1 MQDMVDRLSLSNQG
15 QKLWLNVRAVK
26 SRTVRWRKKQRRILV
41 RKRKSTQKKERGH
54 PSLRST
60 VSVFAIYLR

>member
-1 MQDMVDRLSLSNQG
+1 MEEEATPDISE
-15 QKLWLNVRAVK
+15 KEEK
-26 SRTVRWRKKQRRILV
+26 YPK
-41 RKRKSTQKKERGH
+41 KKERGH